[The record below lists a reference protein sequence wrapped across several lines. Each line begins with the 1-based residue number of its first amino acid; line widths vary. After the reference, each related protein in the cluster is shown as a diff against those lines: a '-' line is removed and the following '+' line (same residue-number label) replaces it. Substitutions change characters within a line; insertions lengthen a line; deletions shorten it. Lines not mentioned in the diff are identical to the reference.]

1 MIEKTGKAQITF
13 IGTGAMGKPMV
24 RELMKS
30 GYPVKVN
37 DKLWTKKTVELSNI
51 CAKVSP

>member
-1 MIEKTGKAQITF
+1 MTKKTEKIQITF

-30 GYPVKVN
+30 GYLVKYTTN
-37 DKLWTKKTVELSNI
+37 TRKLQNL
-51 CAKVSP
+51 